1 MRFQAAPSHP
11 GGVAENAFSQFEDIT
26 VTLGSPKRHTAA
38 RECNSRDVREYE
50 GKEAVKSCGCEQR
63 RPTLFFSTFQ

>member
-26 VTLGSPKRHTAA
+26 VTLGSPKSTQLRANV
-38 RECNSRDVREYE
+38 NSTDVGEHE
-50 GKEAVKSCGCEQR
+50 GREAVKSCGCEQR
-63 RPTLFFSTFQ
+63 RPTLFFSTFP

>member
-38 RECNSRDVREYE
+38 RECNSTDVGEHEGREE
-50 GKEAVKSCGCEQR
+50 LR
-63 RPTLFFSTFQ
+63 L